1 MVEKVSTNS
10 LGDEL
15 SFDFSFNTPY
25 TPISVSTD
33 DVIVGEPIDVAD
45 TFWKLHDL
53 FHDILDKF
61 GGEIGITITSPT
73 GKSLRYIVRKV

>member
-15 SFDFSFNTPY
+15 SFDFSFQP
-25 TPISVSTD
+25 PHFPMSTSTC
-33 DVIVGEPIDVAD
+33 DVVVGDPIDVAD

-73 GKSLRYIVRKV
+73 DKSLRYIVRKV